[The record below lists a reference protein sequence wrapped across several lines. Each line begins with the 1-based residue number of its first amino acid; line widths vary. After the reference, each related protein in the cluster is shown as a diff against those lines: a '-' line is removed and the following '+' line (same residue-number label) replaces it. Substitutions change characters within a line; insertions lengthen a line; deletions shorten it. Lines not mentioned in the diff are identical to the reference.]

1 MARIWSEDYDPS
13 RHRDKMAGVAG
24 VPTDKYWKAPT
35 LQRYPVY
42 FVKVGRFTFEFHSI
56 EQLHACLA
64 YYEKKIRPSSRR
76 RFTEEDRKIQWLH
89 WVAQRWFEKL
99 PMYLLEE
106 KNRLL
111 VVKALTEAV
120 TRFDKKP
127 NQEGSVERSRHRTI
141 DEQAPR

>member
-1 MARIWSEDYDPS
+1 MARIWSEDFDPA
-13 RHRDKMAGVAG
+13 RHRDKMAGIAG
-24 VPTDKYWKAPT
+24 VPTDEFWKAPT

-56 EQLHACLA
+56 QQLRACLA

-76 RFTEEDRKIQWLH
+76 RFTEEDRKIMWLH

-111 VVKALTEAV
+111 VVKALTEAL
-120 TRFDKKP
+120 RQFEKKP
-127 NQEGSVERSRHRTI
+127 NQALEPTRFARGSS
-141 DEQAPR
+141 

>member
-1 MARIWSEDYDPS
+1 MARIWTEDYNPS

-24 VPTDKYWKAPT
+24 VPADEYWKAPT

-56 EQLHACLA
+56 DQLGACLA
-64 YYEKKIRPSSRR
+64 YYEMKIRPSSRR
-76 RFTEEDRKIQWLH
+76 RFTNEDRKIMWLH

-111 VVKALTEAV
+111 VVKALTEAIA
-120 TRFDKKP
+120 RFDKRP
-127 NQEGSVERSRHRTI
+127 NNRPEPMSGRRPAMAHH
-141 DEQAPR
+141 

>member
-1 MARIWSEDYDPS
+1 MARIWIEDYDPN
-13 RHRDKMAGVAG
+13 RHRDKMAGVSG
-24 VPTDKYWKAPT
+24 VTTGEYWKAPT

-56 EQLHACLA
+56 EQLRACLA

-76 RFTEEDRKIQWLH
+76 RFTEEDRKIMWLH

-111 VVKALTEAV
+111 VVKALTKAV
-120 TRFDKKP
+120 ARFDKKP
-127 NQEGSVERSRHRTI
+127 SKRPELVSGLKCDSRTK
-141 DEQAPR
+141 QK

>member
-1 MARIWSEDYDPS
+1 MARIWTEDYDPS

-24 VPTDKYWKAPT
+24 VPTDEYWKAPT
-35 LQRYPVY
+35 LQKYPVY

-56 EQLHACLA
+56 EQLRACLA

-76 RFTEEDRKIQWLH
+76 HFTDEDRKIMWLH
-89 WVAQRWFEKL
+89 WIAQRWFEKL

-120 TRFDKKP
+120 ARFDKKP
-127 NQEGSVERSRHRTI
+127 NKRPEPMAVLRT
-141 DEQAPR
+141 AMAHH